1 MEPEGLRVVKGE
13 DGMLRAYPRGCLAVW
28 QRCRE
33 WEQVLEGNYVA
44 SKTFTSDTRCLSFSE
59 GLRTRG
65 NTPYNYFF
73 FLIKVIVQRLQIPTS
88 LCGPWRDRGRDKFPT
103 VRHVL
108 GFLPTVQAPAARG
121 GIHSWKGIT
130 RLKSQDP
137 ALPFKC
143 LRS

>member
-1 MEPEGLRVVKGE
+1 MLARLLPQIPGAYHSLRDSGQE
-13 DGMLRAYPRGCLAVW
+13 EILRI
-28 QRCRE
+28 
-33 WEQVLEGNYVA
+33 
-44 SKTFTSDTRCLSFSE
+44 TH
-59 GLRTRG
+59 
-65 NTPYNYFF
+65 FF

-88 LCGPWRDRGRDKFPT
+88 LCGPWRDRGRDKLPT

-137 ALPFKC
+137 ALPFKY